1 MVKKKVDL
9 SDVTAVIPIAGMGT
23 RLKPHTHTLPKVLL
37 RVADKPILGHV
48 LDNIKKMG
56 IKKIVLVVG
65 QMREHI
71 YRYIDSHHKSL
82 NIEYVP
88 QNQLKGLGHAVYL
101 AKSKV
106 KGPVFILL
114 GDTIL
119 DINFKKAFSQK
130 RDWIGV
136 REVKDPRRFGVVEL
150 NNDGYITK
158 LLEKPVQPPT
168 NLAIVGAY
176 YVENSKHLFKCLEE
190 NIKKNKTTRGEI
202 QLTDALQLMIKRNEK
217 IYAEEI
223 EGWYDC
229 GKLETLLGTNRFL
242 LDKYH
247 NKSKKISG
255 STICPPVYI
264 SSSAKIIN
272 SVVGPYV
279 SIGDKAVLE
288 NVVIQNSIVNKKA
301 KVSNIVLSSSLIGYN
316 AMFNGLKHHINLG
329 DSSVINLSGIDDDN
343 EL

>member
-1 MVKKKVDL
+1 MAKQKIDL
-9 SDVTAVIPIAGMGT
+9 SNVTAVIPIAGMGT

-48 LDNIKKMG
+48 LDNIRKMG

-71 YRYIDSHHKSL
+71 YRYIDNHHKSL

-101 AKSKV
+101 TKNKV

-130 RDWIGV
+130 RNWIGV
-136 REVKDPRRFGVVEL
+136 KEVKDPRRFGVVEI
-150 NNDGYITK
+150 NRDGYISR
-158 LLEKPVQPPT
+158 LLEKPENPPT
-168 NLAIVGAY
+168 KLAIVGAY
-176 YVENSKHLFKCLEE
+176 FLENSKHLFECLEE
-190 NIKKNKTTRGEI
+190 NINNNKKTRGEI
-202 QLTDALQLMIKRNEK
+202 QLTDALQQMIKRGVK

-223 EGWYDC
+223 DGWYDC
-229 GKLETLLGTNRFL
+229 GKPETLLNTNKFL

-247 NKSKKISG
+247 NRSKVIPG

-272 SVVGPYV
+272 SVIGPYV
-279 SIGDKAVLE
+279 SIGDEAKLE

-301 KVSNIVLSSSLIGYN
+301 KVGNIVLSSSLIGYN
-316 AMFNGLKHHINLG
+316 SVFNGWKHHINLG
-329 DSSVINLSGIDDDN
+329 DSSVVNLSGVDEEN
-343 EL
+343 G